1 MSIYFFLSLFD
12 TYILP
17 LPKNHDLGFAK
28 FYSSTTFCSSH
39 GRHTCVADKKKG
51 GCFDGCYP
59 SAEILTTRPAPALS
73 HAHAYSLDSASL
85 SLLGEP
91 LVTSGCASETH
102 QRWCPAPGSTKC
114 FHPCNA
120 YSPPCK
126 PWRFHPSAAP
136 HTIIFLPLRG
146 LHPSPSPPHS
156 LKHPTEHPTPGTPP
170 HTGDKGAEA
179 PDPSKPQPSTTSHA
193 RQRKHLS

>member
-1 MSIYFFLSLFD
+1 M
-12 TYILP
+12 
-17 LPKNHDLGFAK
+17 K
-28 FYSSTTFCSSH
+28 FYSSTAFCSSH

-91 LVTSGCASETH
+91 LVTSGCASDAGH
-102 QRWCPAPGSTKC
+102 ANVIRGGVLPQDP
-114 FHPCNA
+114 
-120 YSPPCK
+120 
-126 PWRFHPSAAP
+126 PSAFIRATP
-136 HTIIFLPLRG
+136 THHRANRG
-146 LHPSPSPPHS
+146 AFTRQQRPIPSSSYPSEGFIPALLHPTPS
-156 LKHPTEHPTPGTPP
+156 KHPTEHPTPGTPP

-179 PDPSKPQPSTTSHA
+179 PDPSKPQPSTASHA